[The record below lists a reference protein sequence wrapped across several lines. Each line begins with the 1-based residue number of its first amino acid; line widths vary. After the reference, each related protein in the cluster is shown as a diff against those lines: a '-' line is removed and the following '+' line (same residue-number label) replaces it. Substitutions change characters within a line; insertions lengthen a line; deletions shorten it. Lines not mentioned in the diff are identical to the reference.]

1 MRNFVLLTW
10 ATGSRHFVGQYTML
24 KLQGKLQN
32 KCCYCHLQLFNVAGY
47 PFHAHL
53 FPS

>member
-24 KLQGKLQN
+24 KLRGKLQN
-32 KCCYCHLQLFNVAGY
+32 KRCYCHLQLFNGSR
-47 PFHAHL
+47 L
-53 FPS
+53 SISCTSFP